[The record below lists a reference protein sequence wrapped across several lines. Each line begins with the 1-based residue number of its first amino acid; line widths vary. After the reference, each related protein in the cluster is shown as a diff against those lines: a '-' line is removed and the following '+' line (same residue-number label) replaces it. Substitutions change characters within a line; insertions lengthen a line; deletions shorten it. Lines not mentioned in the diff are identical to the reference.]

1 MGLRNVIQKGYIM
14 APTKF
19 DTKLDITVE
28 QHHRA
33 LAGKMISLVRAL
45 EKELGVE
52 RAHDIISDWAEQNTI
67 NDVRGVIDN
76 LNKPIESFEDVKVL
90 LRQWVKEL
98 NDNNMEVVD
107 ITDETSTKS
116 VCTVTECIYAKVY
129 NDLEASDLGYLLY
142 CKHDFASA
150 PHIHPKVGL
159 NRTKTVMEGHDCCNF
174 EYFSTQATFSKM

>member
-1 MGLRNVIQKGYIM
+1 MTPSI
-14 APTKF
+14 F

-33 LAGKMISLVRAL
+33 VAAKMISLIRKL
-45 EKELGVE
+45 EKDLGVE
-52 RAHDIISDWAEQNTI
+52 RAHDIISNWAEQNVI
-67 NDVRGVIDN
+67 HDVRGVIDN
-76 LNKPIESFEDVKVL
+76 LNESIDSFEEVKKL

-98 NDNNMEVVD
+98 NDNKMEVVE
-107 ITDETSTKS
+107 ITEETSTKS

-129 NDLEASDLGYLLY
+129 NDLGAPDLGYLLY

-159 NRTKTVMEGHDCCNF
+159 NRTKTVMEGHECCNF
-174 EYFSTQATFSKM
+174 EYYWST